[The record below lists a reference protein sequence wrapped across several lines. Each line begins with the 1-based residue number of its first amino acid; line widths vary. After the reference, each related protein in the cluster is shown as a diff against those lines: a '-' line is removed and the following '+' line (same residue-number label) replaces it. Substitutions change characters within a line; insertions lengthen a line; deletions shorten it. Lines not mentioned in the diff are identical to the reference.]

1 MPTLFRIFGFLLY
14 LYVSQIS
21 LLFLL
26 LIFCCVK
33 MRFALRKKN
42 QFLSSK
48 RKNEIAIHK
57 K

>member
-33 MRFALRKKN
+33 MQFALRKKN
-42 QFLSSK
+42 QF
-48 RKNEIAIHK
+48 
-57 K
+57 